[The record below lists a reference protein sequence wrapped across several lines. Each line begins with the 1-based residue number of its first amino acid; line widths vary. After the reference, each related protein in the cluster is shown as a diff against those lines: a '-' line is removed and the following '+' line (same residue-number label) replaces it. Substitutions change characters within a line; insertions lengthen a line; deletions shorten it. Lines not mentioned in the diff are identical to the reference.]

1 MSSSNFTSN
10 FQSIKHIF
18 MFCIITSKNYTILF
32 SVKPMF
38 AKKIEKFRNRHKLS
52 VLQFCSAAHLPV
64 SQYRSYLYEKK
75 YLSIKDAVM
84 LMASFPEE
92 LSINNL
98 LGMNGE
104 KELILSPN
112 FPIFRFGNSKMDYEK
127 SEKTFRN
134 FYIHTAYEFFNP
146 ANAIRLLAAMTSPC
160 DRLKIWLPT
169 AENMYYLMYSL
180 HDIRKLKFKDFK
192 IPARTVLSHFQRNR
206 LITRFTDLCEY
217 ERLFNS
223 GGLYLLSEL
232 MYLNEKRDFGIISVN

>member
-1 MSSSNFTSN
+1 
-10 FQSIKHIF
+10 
-18 MFCIITSKNYTILF
+18 
-32 SVKPMF
+32 MF

-64 SQYRSYLYEKK
+64 SQYRSYLYGEKQ

-98 LGMNGE
+98 LGMNG
-104 KELILSPN
+104 KKGLLLSPN
-112 FPIFRFGNSKMDYEK
+112 FPIFRFGDSKMDYEN

-134 FYIHTAYEFFNP
+134 FYIDTAYEFFNP
-146 ANAIRLLAAMTSPC
+146 ENAIRLLAAMTSPC

-192 IPARTVLSHFQRNR
+192 IPARTVLSHIQRNR

-217 ERLFNS
+217 EGLFNS

-232 MYLNEKRDFGIISVN
+232 MYLNEKRGFGIISGN

>member
-1 MSSSNFTSN
+1 MVKRKRLLVSAHF
-10 FQSIKHIF
+10 IMDCLPPAEL
-18 MFCIITSKNYTILF
+18 MFSAVDDGNNLRFLPVFDQGNAFVGING
-32 SVKPMF
+32 
-38 AKKIEKFRNRHKLS
+38 
-52 VLQFCSAAHLPV
+52 SAAV
-64 SQYRSYLYEKK
+64 
-75 YLSIKDAVM
+75 
-84 LMASFPEE
+84 MASFPEE

-98 LGMNGE
+98 LGMNG
-104 KELILSPN
+104 KKGLLLSPN
-112 FPIFRFGNSKMDYEK
+112 FPIFRFGDSKMDYEN

-134 FYIHTAYEFFNP
+134 FYIDTAYEFFNP
-146 ANAIRLLAAMTSPC
+146 ENAIRLLAAMTSPC

-232 MYLNEKRDFGIISVN
+232 MYLNEKRGFGIISGN